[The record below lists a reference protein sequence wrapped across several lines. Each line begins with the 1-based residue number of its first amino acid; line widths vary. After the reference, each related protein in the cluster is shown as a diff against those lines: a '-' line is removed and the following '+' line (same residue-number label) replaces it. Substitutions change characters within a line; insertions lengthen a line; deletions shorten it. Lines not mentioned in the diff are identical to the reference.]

1 MEAMSG
7 LQQGHC
13 HQACMERGTDSS
25 DVVQNSLLA
34 HLKQASFNLQ
44 LCV

>member
-1 MEAMSG
+1 MEAMSR

-25 DVVQNSLLA
+25 DGMQNSLLA
-34 HLKQASFNLQ
+34 HLKQASFNFQ
-44 LCV
+44 FCV